1 MPLCLAAL
9 GHSGGLG
16 QFGRSS
22 TRILLNLVM
31 AGQRQRDPAI
41 QLSYAAALDAP
52 TLPSAIFTPGPI
64 VDESEIFFI

>member
-1 MPLCLAAL
+1 MPLRLAAL

-16 QFGRSS
+16 QSGRSS
-22 TRILLNLVM
+22 ARILLNLVM
-31 AGQRQRDPAI
+31 AGQRQRDPATH
-41 QLSYAAALDAP
+41 SYAAAPDAP